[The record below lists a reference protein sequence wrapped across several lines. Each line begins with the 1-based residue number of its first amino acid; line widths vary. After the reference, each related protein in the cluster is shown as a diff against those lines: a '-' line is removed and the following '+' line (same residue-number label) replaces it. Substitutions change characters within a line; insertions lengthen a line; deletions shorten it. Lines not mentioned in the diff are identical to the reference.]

1 MNPFR
6 ERDGTA
12 SDEAS
17 LERQQIVRGA
27 FGQWPWAS
35 ENLAEQL
42 SAAQRNHQSAVIT
55 LRQALAFLELGENRR
70 ARDAI
75 LIYFGRR

>member
-1 MNPFR
+1 VNPFR
-6 ERDGTA
+6 ERMSE

-27 FGQWPWAS
+27 FGQWPWTP

-55 LRQALAFLELGENRR
+55 LRQTLAFLELGENRR

-75 LIYFGRR
+75 LLYFGRR